1 MWIGSSSVRIAGE
14 TLNTITVKPIATAKA
29 KIIWP
34 RVISPVGR
42 PSSPSSMDATLAEM
56 ASARKPMASDSPSA
70 TTPRITGS
78 RSQRRREAG
87 LVTGLLTHETP
98 PSGRRTAT
106 DHDDGVRIITPSRT
120 A

>member
-1 MWIGSSSVRIAGE
+1 
-14 TLNTITVKPIATAKA
+14 
-29 KIIWP
+29 
-34 RVISPVGR
+34 
-42 PSSPSSMDATLAEM
+42 
-56 ASARKPMASDSPSA
+56 MASDSPSA

>member
-1 MWIGSSSVRIAGE
+1 
-14 TLNTITVKPIATAKA
+14 
-29 KIIWP
+29 
-34 RVISPVGR
+34 
-42 PSSPSSMDATLAEM
+42 M

-87 LVTGLLTHETP
+87 LVTGFETQETP